1 MVSIM
6 NEWLLSALVALF
18 EFIESPPLL
27 LTAWVSMK
35 IELHLVLIQKL
46 SVILCLISVQWST

>member
-18 EFIESPPLL
+18 ESTESPPLL
-27 LTAWVSMK
+27 LTAWVSME

-46 SVILCLISVQWST
+46 SIILCLISVQWST

>member
-18 EFIESPPLL
+18 ESTESPPLL

>member
-18 EFIESPPLL
+18 ESTESPPLL
-27 LTAWVSMK
+27 LTTWVSMK

>member
-18 EFIESPPLL
+18 ESIESPPLL

-35 IELHLVLIQKL
+35 IQLHLILIQKL